1 MPDQLNSRALPMKD
15 RLSMRLGLL
24 FVGTFAIA
32 TLLSIASTM
41 FGAMSDER
49 QASTDQGAA
58 TPVIVIDPKIRADLA
73 KAISF
78 DAIPPATEV
87 KNPFLD
93 RDGIG
98 SNLTISPSATAS
110 QNARPGEAG
119 STNTTAVA
127 ANGGG
132 MGTGASGATS
142 AGSGYDPSAL
152 RARYDEWV
160 YRQRRGEFVGS
171 ESETLAVEDLVPVGY
186 ASGGDRPE
194 EGMLFSVSLCRT
206 FSFPVGTR
214 FFNGMLNGFDQ
225 REVLFLFQNGIR
237 SKSYS
242 SAGECQSGADPRAGG
257 TSSGN

>member
-1 MPDQLNSRALPMKD
+1 MPSQPISQSLPIKD
-15 RLSMRLGLL
+15 RLSTRLGLV
-24 FVGTFAIA
+24 FVATFLVVALLLIA
-32 TLLSIASTM
+32 TTM
-41 FGAMSDER
+41 FAAITEQR
-49 QASTDQGAA
+49 QAESDPGVAA
-58 TPVIVIDPKIRADLA
+58 PVIVIDPKIRADLA

-87 KNPFLD
+87 KNPFFD

-98 SNLTISPSATAS
+98 SNLAITPASATA
-110 QNARPGEAG
+110 QNAAAAPPGSG
-119 STNTTAVA
+119 STNTTTVS
-127 ANGGG
+127 
-132 MGTGASGATS
+132 ASGGAAST
-142 AGSGYDPSAL
+142 GSSTPEAPVYDPSML

-160 YRQRRGEFVGS
+160 FRQRSGEFVGA

-186 ASGGDRPE
+186 ASGGDRPDE
-194 EGMLFSVSLCRT
+194 VMLFSVSLCRT

-214 FFNGMLNGFDQ
+214 FFNGMLNSFDQ

-242 SAGECQSGADPRAGG
+242 ASGECQGNAGS

>member
-1 MPDQLNSRALPMKD
+1 MPVEPNTRPLPLKD
-15 RLSMRLGLL
+15 RLSMRLGLVFL
-24 FVGTFAIA
+24 GTFLIA
-32 TLLSIASTM
+32 AVLLIAGTM
-41 FGAMSDER
+41 FGAISDER
-49 QASTDQGAA
+49 QASSDPGGAA
-58 TPVIVIDPKIRADLA
+58 PVIVIDPKIRADLA

-98 SNLTISPSATAS
+98 SNLTVAPATAVS
-110 QNARPGEAG
+110 QNARPGEAAA
-119 STNTTAVA
+119 TNTTTVA
-127 ANGGG
+127 ASGGG
-132 MGTGASGATS
+132 TGSSGASTPDAT
-142 AGSGYDPSAL
+142 GYDPSAL

-160 YRQRRGEFVGS
+160 FRQRRGEFVGS

-186 ASGGDRPE
+186 ASGGDRPDE
-194 EGMLFSVSLCRT
+194 VMLFSVSLCRT

-214 FFNGMLNGFDQ
+214 FFNGMLNSFDQ

-242 SAGECQSGADPRAGG
+242 SAGECQSGADSRAGS